1 MLTAI
6 HPLYVAI
13 RQLYVNLYI
22 ILYVHLYEGYTKAV
36 RRLYAFTK
44 RLYAY
49 TARALNDVTITTFYN
64 FQVLAACMHE
74 PVCRL

>member
-13 RQLYVNLYI
+13 RQLYVNLYVN
-22 ILYVHLYEGYTKAV
+22 LYGGYTKAI

-49 TARALNDVTITTFYN
+49 TARA
-64 FQVLAACMHE
+64 QVAAAGSAKKISA
-74 PVCRL
+74 